1 MNGSEKQVRWAEDI
15 KKRLLEDG
23 AKRLE
28 DFENL
33 VIAYRTEDYNLRVQA
48 ARDVIA
54 AIEGKQD
61 AAWFI
66 NNGNERNFHSLWRK
80 RFQSLKS

>member
-33 VIAYRTEDYNLRVQA
+33 IIAYRTEDTTSAFTRITPKSRPQNKYFKFFIITIKVSLGLEVL
-48 ARDVIA
+48 AR
-54 AIEGKQD
+54 
-61 AAWFI
+61 
-66 NNGNERNFHSLWRK
+66 S
-80 RFQSLKS
+80 